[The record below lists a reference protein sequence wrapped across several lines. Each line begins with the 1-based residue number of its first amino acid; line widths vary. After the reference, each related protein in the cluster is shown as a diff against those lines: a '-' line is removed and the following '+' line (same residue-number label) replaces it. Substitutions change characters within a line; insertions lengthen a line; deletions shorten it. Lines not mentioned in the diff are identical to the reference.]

1 MPVAVAT
8 NASQAVTIATE
19 WSAAGAGTNTLGL
32 NQFILEALN

>member
-8 NASQAVTIATE
+8 NAAQALTIATK
-19 WSAAGAGTNTLGL
+19 WATAGASTNTIGL

>member
-8 NASQAVTIATE
+8 NAAQVLTIATQ
-19 WSAAGAGTNTLGL
+19 WATAGAGANTFGL